1 MMKALV
7 TEGAMA
13 TPRSASHA
21 AGPPGELRWDGT
33 ALLRAGVLA
42 FGGAIGPTDLHA
54 HHTVQLVAACTP
66 VIVVDA
72 SGVRHRGTR
81 VIVPAD
87 APHRITAGAER
98 GTAIYLDPES
108 VAGAAADRRA
118 HAYGWA
124 DSTHSLPIDPGRETL
139 ADFVADVI
147 DDLERDDS
155 HSPEEYRHAAVTE
168 ALHLLPSLIGA
179 GPVRGADVARHVG
192 VSATRLTHLF
202 TEQVGIPLRPYI
214 LWLRLH
220 VAISRVRS
228 GDDLTAAAGAAGFA
242 DSSQLTRTCR
252 RTFGL
257 APSALSRRAHWDL
270 GESP

>member
-7 TEGAMA
+7 TNGAA
-13 TPRSASHA
+13 TSARSVHYAS
-21 AGPPGELRWDGT
+21 GTPGELHWEGT

-42 FGGAIGPTDLHA
+42 FGGSIGPTALHA
-54 HHTVQLVAACTP
+54 HHAVQVLAACTP
-66 VIVVDA
+66 VVVVDA
-72 SGVRHRGTR
+72 SGNRHHGTH

-87 APHRITAGAER
+87 APHRIASGAER

-118 HAYGWA
+118 HNYGWA
-124 DSTHSLPIDPGRETL
+124 DSAHSLPIDPERETL
-139 ADFVADVI
+139 AELVAEVV

-155 HSPEEYRHAAVTE
+155 QNIERGRHEAVTE
-168 ALHLLPSLIGA
+168 ALELLPSLVGD
-179 GPVRGADVARHVG
+179 GPIRGAEVARRVG
-192 VSATRLTHLF
+192 ISATRLTHLF

-228 GDDLTAAAGAAGFA
+228 GDDLTAAAHAAGFA
-242 DSSQLTRTCR
+242 DSSHLTRTCR

-257 APSALSRRAHWDL
+257 PPSALSRRVQWDL
-270 GESP
+270 GDAP